1 MPVPAPPRM
10 SSGPPPCLTASCW
23 AAESTSETR
32 IRPRW
37 TPTGSEL
44 ARQAAQA
51 LSAML
56 AERPTIA
63 ERVVETGERG
73 EGGDRTLEIDAAA
86 ERAVFAELERL
97 HDAGARFTV
106 VSEERGTVDYGG
118 DGTLVIVDPIDG
130 SLNAKR
136 GMTHHALS
144 IAVAEG
150 PTMADVVFGY
160 VHDLG
165 VGEEWVAERG
175 AGAQLD
181 GERLDPA
188 LGERR
193 TRDGRLELIG
203 IESADPRWV
212 RDSRRRARGHQP
224 PPARD
229 RRDRDHALPGRRR
242 PPGRHDDAARLP
254 RRRRRRRPADR
265 ARGGRARGLHG
276 LRRAA
281 RRAAGPRCRTPRSPP
296 PARSRAC
303 ASWRRSRARTVSDTF
318 LAPLGPLP
326 PWDG

>member
-1 MPVPAPPRM
+1 MTPDW
-10 SSGPPPCLTASCW
+10 L
-23 AAESTSETR
+23 AA
-32 IRPRW
+32 
-37 TPTGSEL
+37 
-44 ARQAAQA
+44 AQQAAQA

-160 VHDLG
+160 VYDLG

-181 GERLDPA
+181 GARLDPA

-212 RDSRRRARGHQP
+212 RDHADALVGAGHRLRAIGAIAITLCQV
-224 PPARD
+224 A
-229 RRDRDHALPGRRR
+229 
-242 PPGRHDDAARLP
+242 AARLDGMTTL
-254 RRRRRRRPADR
+254 RGCR
-265 ARGGRARGLHG
+265 AVDA
-276 LRRAA
+276 
-281 RRAAGPRCRTPRSPP
+281 AAGQLIVREAGGHVAFTGCE
-296 PARSRAC
+296 
-303 ASWRRSRARTVSDTF
+303 
-318 LAPLGPLP
+318 APLGAPLDLLP
-326 PWDG
+326 HSPVAAARTEQGLRELAAITRKQGV

>member
-1 MPVPAPPRM
+1 M
-10 SSGPPPCLTASCW
+10 
-23 AAESTSETR
+23 
-32 IRPRW
+32 
-37 TPTGSEL
+37 TPDWLGA

-160 VHDLG
+160 VYDLG
-165 VGEEWVAERG
+165 AGEEWVAERG

-188 LGERR
+188 
-193 TRDGRLELIG
+193 
-203 IESADPRWV
+203 
-212 RDSRRRARGHQP
+212 
-224 PPARD
+224 
-229 RRDRDHALPGRRR
+229 PGRAPHARR
-242 PPGRHDDAARLP
+242 PPRADRDRV
-254 RRRRRRRPADR
+254 RRPAL
-265 ARGGRARGLHG
+265 G
-276 LRRAA
+276 A
-281 RRAAGPRCRTPRSPP
+281 RRTPTRSWAPAIACARSARSRSRSARSPP
-296 PARSRAC
+296 PAWTA
-303 ASWRRSRARTVSDTF
+303 
-318 LAPLGPLP
+318 
-326 PWDG
+326 